1 MLVYI
6 VHVVT
11 VAAIAEWWVEADGEQ
26 GDNTCNAL
34 RRALC
39 TSLGSIAL
47 GSLILAVIKA
57 TRDALKSAEQEMA
70 KQGDGQALCVIRCLL
85 GVIERLLEIFNR
97 YAFCYVAIYG
107 TSMYTSG
114 KNTLALFKEL
124 GWVREDLQG
133 HQPVHYHHHRHL
145 HLHLHLQTAVINDDL
160 VEIALTFSALLGA
173 FLCGLLSYL
182 LSFVMLGDGWGIA
195 AFVLGLLIGYFAMAL
210 ALQVVNSGVAGIFV
224 LWCVV
229 C

>member
-1 MLVYI
+1 M
-6 VHVVT
+6 
-11 VAAIAEWWVEADGEQ
+11 
-26 GDNTCNAL
+26 
-34 RRALC
+34 
-39 TSLGSIAL
+39 
-47 GSLILAVIKA
+47 
-57 TRDALKSAEQEMA
+57 
-70 KQGDGQALCVIRCLL
+70 
-85 GVIERLLEIFNR
+85 
-97 YAFCYVAIYG
+97 
-107 TSMYTSG
+107 
-114 KNTLALFKEL
+114 
-124 GWVREDLQG
+124 QG
-133 HQPVHYHHHRHL
+133 HQHVHYHHHRHL

-229 C
+229 CWVCDVRCMVCGQQDSSTLGRLERQRFMQLHTTHRPTRRHRAKEARKLKVHHGDVHEKLSSAWRECHPDLSTDDW